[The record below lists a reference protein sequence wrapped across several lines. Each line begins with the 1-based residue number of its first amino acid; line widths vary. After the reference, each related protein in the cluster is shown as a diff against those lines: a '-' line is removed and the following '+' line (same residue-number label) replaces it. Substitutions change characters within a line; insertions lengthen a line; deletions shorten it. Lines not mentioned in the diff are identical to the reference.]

1 LKKKITLHSS
11 FEIPDYGIGF
21 STSMVDYRLA
31 WEVNQKINI
40 NLVKLSDK
48 IFHEKK
54 TGKEVELSVYYFKN
68 GESGKLFIIKLK
80 YEGISIIPGLK
91 QFDYILISESSVE
104 EIKQLFS
111 DLTGMNIQGGCFL
124 IQFNENWKTVLRKII
139 Y

>member
-11 FEIPDYGIGF
+11 FDIPDHGIGF
-21 STSMVDYRLA
+21 STSLVDYRLA

-40 NLVKLSDK
+40 HLVKLSDK
-48 IFHEKK
+48 IFHERK
-54 TGKEVELSVYYFKN
+54 TGKEVELSVYYFKT

-91 QFDYILISESSVE
+91 NFDYVLISDYSEE

-111 DLTGMNIQGGCFL
+111 ELTGMNIHGGCFL
-124 IQFNENWKTVLRKII
+124 IKLNENWKTVLRKII